1 MRKSVA
7 TSFIAVALLV
17 LLPTANAQQ
26 PEPVGPKLPPKIRGL
41 LVQEM
46 VAVQGASHEILDALI
61 QGQDEIV
68 AEKAQAIHDSFILQQ
83 QMTDEDR
90 QALIA
95 AVPKAF
101 VERDRAFHALTA
113 QLAEAARQGDST
125 RQGVL
130 YGDML
135 GACIACHER
144 YATDRFPGLK

>member
-1 MRKSVA
+1 MRKPVA

-17 LLPTANAQQ
+17 LLPTANAQE
-26 PEPVGPKLPPKIRGL
+26 PEPVGPKLPPKVRGL
-41 LVQEM
+41 LIQEM
-46 VAVQGASHEILDALI
+46 VAVLGASHEILDALI
-61 QGQDEIV
+61 QGQDDVV

-83 QMTDEDR
+83 QMSDEDR
-90 QALIA
+90 QALMA
-95 AVPKAF
+95 AVPESF

-125 RQGVL
+125 RQGAL
-130 YGDML
+130 YGEML